1 MTRTLVQTSDCMI
14 VVIIAVRIAGGAQCG
29 YVVLWECYGLQ
40 STNAYLARLL
50 EVSALVCRLIPMERA
65 AASYHGCSCSFTD
78 DAPRFLRRTET
89 AGALPPFATLLAI
102 RTPQKLRLA
111 SCADFRSQLCGTG
124 NP

>member
-1 MTRTLVQTSDCMI
+1 MLSSTVATTRTLVQTSDCMI

-102 RTPQKLRLA
+102 RPHRNST
-111 SCADFRSQLCGTG
+111 
-124 NP
+124 